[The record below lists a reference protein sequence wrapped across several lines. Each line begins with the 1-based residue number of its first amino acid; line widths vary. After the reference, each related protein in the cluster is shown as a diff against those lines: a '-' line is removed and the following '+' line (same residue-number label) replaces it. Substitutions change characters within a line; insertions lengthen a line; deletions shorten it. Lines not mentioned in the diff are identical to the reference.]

1 MMSLSESD
9 PGPGLGP
16 DRAGPPAGSGP
27 VHVDSETAGA
37 VTVSDICSPAS
48 HRDSLAARPAA
59 LGPPAADAAV
69 TWHSDRD
76 SNDHHDSS
84 PRQPSLAVT
93 AARACLIA
101 LQDSDI
107 SIQLEVH
114 DDSDSS

>member
-1 MMSLSESD
+1 MMSLSD
-9 PGPGLGP
+9 PGPGPG
-16 DRAGPPAGSGP
+16 RAGPPAGSGP

-37 VTVSDICSPAS
+37 VTVSDICSPS